1 LSKTQRNLGRI
12 SKNKEGGIMDR
23 KPIAY
28 TSEKVVDVHKIEL
41 AKKSLE
47 KNEKL
52 LDLWP
57 FDDIETGD

>member
-1 LSKTQRNLGRI
+1 
-12 SKNKEGGIMDR
+12 MDR